1 MASTDEYKI
10 TKEEAFHFLDNVLQ
24 IESAEMKL
32 KANKVKFLE
41 DVIKAMHHH
50 IPYQTIKRIAMPDE
64 ERRLPTAAGIKSD
77 ITSKLGGL
85 CYQLQIFSWMLLR
98 ALNFD
103 AHLVPMDGMRRE
115 NIHVGI
121 VLKDLTCQGSKHLF
135 EVGTSLPTHRLVPL
149 HFDQGSPEYNDSC
162 MTYRFIH
169 DQNGTFIFQPRVS
182 SVSSLATK
190 YPELIDGKWFSF
202 GFIHT
207 EQTVLVSHFDSAT
220 YMRKLFTNV
229 DELFC
234 FIGLLCVSYP
244 NGRLVSIKNSKLT
257 LVDEANQMQ
266 HFQFRSDDDFLE
278 AFQRY
283 FPQYPESMIRAA
295 MKNAQ
300 FKLP

>member
-169 DQNGTFIFQPRVS
+169 DQNGTFILQPRVS
-182 SVSSLATK
+182 S
-190 YPELIDGKWFSF
+190 ELIDGKWFSF

-234 FIGLLCVSYP
+234 FIGLLCMLCVSYP